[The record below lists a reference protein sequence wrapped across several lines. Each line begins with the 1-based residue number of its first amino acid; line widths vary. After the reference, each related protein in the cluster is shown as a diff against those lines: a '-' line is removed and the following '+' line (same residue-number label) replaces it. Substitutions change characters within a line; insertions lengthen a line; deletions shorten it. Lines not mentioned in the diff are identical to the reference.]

1 MASEEHQILVNKLAL
16 ALERRGNI
24 TIQAIDLD
32 GAPQHFDPKYRDLPL
47 PSTREGGIPDLEGMD
62 ANGVAHLGEAE
73 TDMNADNLDDQLKNF
88 SNWAMT
94 NTDPPAPIPLHIIV
108 PKRIWPEMKSR
119 IRDMGLGDK
128 MDNGEI
134 AVWYA

>member
-32 GAPQHFDPKYRDLPL
+32 GAPQHFDPKYRGLPL
-47 PSTREGGIPDLEGMD
+47 PSTREGSIPDLEGMD

-94 NTDPPAPIPLHIIV
+94 NTDPPHPNSAAHNRAKAHMVGNEV
-108 PKRIWPEMKSR
+108 PDTRHGTGR
-119 IRDMGLGDK
+119 QAGQA
-128 MDNGEI
+128 EI
-134 AVWYA
+134 

>member
-32 GAPQHFDPKYRDLPL
+32 GAPQHFDPKYRGLPL
-47 PSTREGGIPDLEGMD
+47 PSTREGSIPDLEGMD

-73 TDMNADNLDDQLKNF
+73 TDMNADNLNDQLHRF
-88 SNWAMT
+88 SGRTMNDTGAT
-94 NTDPPAPIPLHIIV
+94 VPLHVIV
-108 PKRIWPEMKSR
+108 PKRIWSEMKSR

-128 MDNGEI
+128 LDSGDI